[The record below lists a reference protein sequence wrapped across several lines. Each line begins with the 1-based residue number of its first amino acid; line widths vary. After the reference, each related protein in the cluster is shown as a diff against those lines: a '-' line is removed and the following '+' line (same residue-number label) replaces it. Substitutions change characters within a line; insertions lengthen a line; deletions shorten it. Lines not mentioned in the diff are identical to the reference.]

1 MTDLWKYVLTSLLR
15 VKTLKYQL
23 LCYQV
28 RQISDEVRKL
38 NEELRKRNIELEL
51 IKREENERKKA
62 YKSELSVQAKFNA
75 ANSNSLLKL
84 KDRFTS
90 FNGKIK
96 AINILLK
103 SFLGEGSHVSSE
115 EADNVKLTV
124 LEHNVKLVI
133 EKARENR
140 DTTQD
145 ILDEKQSIYRLLNTF
160 PKKEEPLSDTV
171 RKYLAK
177 EDRGKKSLVKELDR
191 LKATLGGPSKY
202 GSPDTVTDLKLLS
215 NIVATVR
222 VEIEHLQKK
231 LHWKE
236 NQISNLLD
244 EITSL
249 KQNSPSSPETP
260 VMQTASSQSE
270 SPPSTPESTYEMQQ
284 AYENFDDYLEPG
296 VKEYKLRLAISR
308 DATNGNNSDQKETL
322 SNGSDVIIPDAEDDN
337 YPKSAADDNKFHGV
351 PSFTNSK
358 RAKERDLEE
367 LKNGR
372 GTPRSVAI
380 RLDVTDDKHSSNSLI
395 LPDIMESDL
404 PKHPL
409 LKSSTDF
416 AKILEQSEDNDQLEK
431 ITSLLAK
438 RTQFGKL
445 PSIFQTVNYLA
456 E

>member
-1 MTDLWKYVLTSLLR
+1 M
-15 VKTLKYQL
+15 

-115 EADNVKLTV
+115 EADNVKLSV
-124 LEHNVKLVI
+124 LEHNVKMVI

-145 ILDEKQSIYRLLNTF
+145 ILDEKQNIYRLLNTF
-160 PKKEEPLSDTV
+160 PKREESLSDTV

-177 EDRGKKSLVKELDR
+177 EDRGKKSLIKELDR

-202 GSPDTVTDLKLLS
+202 GSPESVTDLKLLS
-215 NIVATVR
+215 NMVATVR

-236 NQISNLLD
+236 NQISNLMD
-244 EITSL
+244 ENTSL

-260 VMQTASSQSE
+260 VMQTPSSQSE
-270 SPPSTPESTYEMQQ
+270 SPSSTPESTYEMQQ

-296 VKEYKLRLAISR
+296 VKEYKLCLAISR
-308 DATNGNNSDQKETL
+308 DATNGNTKDQKDTL
-322 SNGSDVIIPDAEDDN
+322 GNGSDVIIPDAEGDSYPKPATDDN
-337 YPKSAADDNKFHGV
+337 FHGG
-351 PSFTNSK
+351 PSFINTK
-358 RAKERDLEE
+358 HAKEMDLEE

-380 RLDVTDDKHSSNSLI
+380 RLDVADNKHSSNSLI

-416 AKILEQSEDNDQLEK
+416 TKILEQSEDNDQLEK